1 MPTRLPPV
9 TRYLLIANVLVFALQ
24 YLLRD
29 DTTMAL
35 TRWFALWPMGHDIAV
50 DVGGGDIAGLGF
62 RPWQLVTYGFMHGDT
77 MHILFNM
84 YGLYMFGGLIEA
96 VLGARRFAIYYIV
109 CLVAAAAAQLAF
121 LYYFEPDRMF
131 PTVGASGAIF
141 GVLGAFAFLF
151 PREKL
156 MIFPIPLG
164 IPAWLFVAGYGIAE
178 LVFGVTGT
186 VAGIAHFAHLGGLI
200 AGLALLA
207 AWGVKRP
214 PRHSGF

>member
-84 YGLYMFGGLIEA
+84 YGLYMFGGLIES
-96 VLGARRFAIYYIV
+96 VLGARRFAIYYVV
-109 CLVAAAAAQLAF
+109 CLVAAAAAQLVF
-121 LYYFEPDRMF
+121 LYYFEAERMF

-156 MIFPIPLG
+156 MVFPIPLG
-164 IPAWLFVAGYGIAE
+164 IPAWLFVTGYGIAE

-186 VAGIAHFAHLGGLI
+186 VAGIAHFAHLGGLV

-207 AWGVKRP
+207 AWGIKRP
-214 PRHSGF
+214 PRRFGF